1 MKGDLNMMISTHR
14 DEDDAW
20 IEFATMRC
28 DYCDAEVD
36 GEADD
41 ITEAG
46 WSEEID
52 GLHVCPACRERMVA
66 DP

>member
-1 MKGDLNMMISTHR
+1 MKGDLNMIISTDR
-14 DEDDAW
+14 DEDD
-20 IEFATMRC
+20 
-28 DYCDAEVD
+28 
-36 GEADD
+36 
-41 ITEAG
+41 TEAG